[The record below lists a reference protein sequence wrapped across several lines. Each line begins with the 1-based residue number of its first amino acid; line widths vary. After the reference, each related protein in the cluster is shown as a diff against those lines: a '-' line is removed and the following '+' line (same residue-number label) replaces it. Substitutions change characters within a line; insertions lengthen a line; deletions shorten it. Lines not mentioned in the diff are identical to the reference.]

1 MRIPYEHLQTKSNRA
16 NMNAAAAAAVAVAT
30 TTISPVTHHHHN
42 HKSSA
47 EKIWKNEIQQIVIV
61 CEPKEISKC
70 VAQ

>member
-1 MRIPYEHLQTKSNRA
+1 MRIPYEHLKTESNRA
-16 NMNAAAAAAVAVAT
+16 NMNAAAATAVAVAT
-30 TTISPVTHHHHN
+30 TISPITHHHHN
-42 HKSSA
+42 HESSA